1 MSHTSPATFLVWAI
15 ISCILFAFL
24 VFHMWSF
31 DRFKCLRWNN
41 GPYSGAFKRV
51 MTYSYL
57 LSVPIIMTYAIGFA
71 IIKYQQGFIV
81 FEGAIIPKPY
91 QLWPEADRR
100 AIFPLMLTFSIG
112 WSMEMITHLEELCFW
127 LFLVNSGSVQQDWFR
142 SWYFRTWIFGSC
154 VAVIYM
160 PLLTIL
166 TRSDPI
172 KCEAYTFLGGS
183 LGSLSLT
190 LWFTPILWAFPAF
203 LASLKS
209 EGVDTGTIVRLTKFH
224 ELNMIRIVFRFFFVV
239 PLVILGA
246 DGVTPHTHI
255 NESMLWTDFLIMIAG
270 FGCCISSALTLV
282 IFFPRSVEG
291 EIAAKDA
298 ARERRRNRSYG
309 GHPTSSFAP
318 EGDNTRYSQYSQ
330 YSQNGSPSGQYLMS
344 SANKQRYSFPPGQ
357 DGQPAGLIASPQMAH
372 KEWADDDERE
382 VPELHMQQPVL
393 RPNRRRGEDVEM
405 GGLSGLTEGNMS
417 QHNLRGK
424 TGNLNPLVHNFRSP
438 IDLYHD
444 ENPPTRLTFT
454 QR

>member
-1 MSHTSPATFLVWAI
+1 MSHTSPATFL
-15 ISCILFAFL
+15 LFAFL

-71 IIKYQQGFIV
+71 IIKYQQGFIE

-209 EGVDTGTIVRLTKFH
+209 EGVDAGTIVRLTKFH

-282 IFFPRSVEG
+282 IFFPRSTQ
-291 EIAAKDA
+291 
-298 ARERRRNRSYG
+298 RSYG
-309 GHPTSSFAP
+309 GYPTSSLVP
-318 EGDNTRYSQYSQ
+318 EGDNTRFSQYSH
-330 YSQNGSPSGQYLMS
+330 GQYLVS
-344 SANKQRYSFPPGQ
+344 SANKQRYSFPPSQ
-357 DGQPAGLIASPQMAH
+357 DGLPAGSIASPQMAH

-382 VPELHMQQPVL
+382 LPELHMQQPVL

-405 GGLSGLTEGNMS
+405 GGFSGLTEGNMS